1 MLPPVL
7 PGAGFDAPFD
17 MLAAC
22 HDRVRRS
29 LVLLQRLLEHLEL
42 HGLSDVQARAAAHD
56 VLRYFT
62 LAAPQHHED
71 EERHL
76 VPALRASADG
86 AACGAAERLL
96 QDHVAIRVAWAALE
110 PPLRMIES
118 GNLPELPPLRQAARR
133 FVELHDA
140 HLRLEDEIAFPLA
153 RAVVA
158 RRGRAALLAMGDE
171 MAARRGVARTRD
183 AA

>member
-1 MLPPVL
+1 MVLTAL

-29 LVLLQRLLEHLEL
+29 LALLQRLLAHLEA
-42 HGLSDVQARAAAHD
+42 HGVADGQAQDAAHD

-62 LAAPQHHED
+62 LAAPAHHED

-76 VPALRASADG
+76 VPALRASADC
-86 AACGAAERLL
+86 AARTAAERLL
-96 QDHVAIRVAWAALE
+96 QDHVAIRAVWAELE
-110 PPLRMIES
+110 PPLRTLE
-118 GNLPELPPLRQAARR
+118 GGALPELPLLRRAVRR

-140 HLRLEDEIAFPLA
+140 HLKLEDEIAFPLA
-153 RAVVA
+153 RAEIA
-158 RRGRAALLAMGDE
+158 RCGPPALRAMGDE
-171 MAARRGVARTRD
+171 MAVRRGVARAGTD
-183 AA
+183 A